1 MSLYGIFLQAPLNH
15 VLVTNIQKM
24 FAGRTGIQAKV
35 QQILFNNLT
44 VVPIQV
50 FVLVTAQAIV
60 RGAKTLEEV
69 KTAVKA
75 AFLPVYRFS
84 SVSSPLA
91 MLFAQNFLPPELWV
105 PWFNILAFTLGT
117 AFNVIAKRKAMKA
130 AAEKND
136 E

>member
-1 MSLYGIFLQAPLNH
+1 LI
-15 VLVTNIQKM
+15 LVT
-24 FAGRTGIQAKV
+24 V
-35 QQILFNNLT
+35 
-44 VVPIQV
+44 
-50 FVLVTAQAIV
+50 QAIV

-91 MLFAQNFLPPELWV
+91 MLFAQNFLPAELWV
-105 PWFNILAFTLGT
+105 PWFNIVAFTLGT
-117 AFNVIAKRKAMKA
+117 TFNVIAKRKALATSKA
-130 AAEKND
+130 AELKK

>member
-1 MSLYGIFLQAPLNH
+1 
-15 VLVTNIQKM
+15 VLRNTK
-24 FAGRTGIQAKV
+24 
-35 QQILFNNLT
+35 

-50 FVLVTAQAIV
+50 FVLVIVQAIV

-105 PWFNILAFTLGT
+105 PFFNVVAFTLGT
-117 AFNVIAKRKAMKA
+117 TFNVISKRKAAKV
-130 AAEKND
+130 AAEKK
-136 E
+136 EKKGT